1 MADYYSQNFYGQNN
15 QPYDQ
20 TAANSWFQQD
30 GGWAQTNYNQQQYGD
45 QSYNNYGG
53 DQSNYGT
60 QQSYSGNMFIP
71 SVPQNAPQQSND
83 DFENEPPLLEELGVN
98 FDHIRQKT
106 IAVLNPIAYAS
117 EDVAADQDLAG
128 PLVFCLLFGASLL
141 LNGRVYFG
149 YIYGIGML
157 GCVGMY
163 LLLNLMAEQK
173 SISFTC
179 TASTYLGYVAAL
191 AVIAWC
197 ASSSAKLF
205 SAILNMEG
213 QKFLVAYPCAMRLF
227 NTVEVSKKCTALIP
241 KFESLIG
248 HTNVV
253 TSHGQCEQFN
263 RDEGHFPH
271 CTPDVVLR
279 PNSTE
284 EVSAILRL
292 CNEEKVPV
300 TASGTRTG
308 IEGAAIPIHKG
319 VVLDVLKMNQ
329 ILAVNESDFDCELEP
344 GITRL
349 QLNEHIRDTGLFFSV
364 DPGAD
369 ASIGGMIATGASGT
383 TSVRYGTMKSNVKNL
398 EVVLADGRI
407 IHTKGKS
414 RRPWKSSA
422 GLNLTELFIGSEGIL
437 GIITKAVV
445 ALHAR
450 PQSICA
456 AVCPFQF
463 LDENQMAACIKYSNL
478 AMSADPTLFIE
489 FHGATDDEVQ
499 KQAKTAKEICE
510 SNDGIDFKW
519 SSEADRINELW
530 KARHTAYYAT
540 LAQRPNSYGFS
551 TDVCVPLS
559 RLVEVVKQ
567 AQKEMENLSLKGTI
581 VGHVGEGNFHCLF
594 ACSEVEVEEMRR
606 IWEFSDKI
614 VKIALAA
621 GGTCTG
627 EHGVGLGKRAYLR
640 EEFGEVTL
648 KLMESLKRTL
658 DPNGILNP
666 GKIFLYPDA
675 PAESVTSPVNNT
687 TKFA

>member
-1 MADYYSQNFYGQNN
+1 MLSQPIVFGRPSAGTREKNMLI
-15 QPYDQ
+15 
-20 TAANSWFQQD
+20 AK
-30 GGWAQTNYNQQQYGD
+30 
-45 QSYNNYGG
+45 QS
-53 DQSNYGT
+53 
-60 QQSYSGNMFIP
+60 F
-71 SVPQNAPQQSND
+71 
-83 DFENEPPLLEELGVN
+83 
-98 FDHIRQKT
+98 
-106 IAVLNPIAYAS
+106 
-117 EDVAADQDLAG
+117 
-128 PLVFCLLFGASLL
+128 VFC
-141 LNGRVYFG
+141 R
-149 YIYGIGML
+149 
-157 GCVGMY
+157 
-163 LLLNLMAEQK
+163 
-173 SISFTC
+173 
-179 TASTYLGYVAAL
+179 
-191 AVIAWC
+191 
-197 ASSSAKLF
+197 
-205 SAILNMEG
+205 
-213 QKFLVAYPCAMRLF
+213 RLF
-227 NTVEVSKKCTALIP
+227 NTVEVSKKCTVLIP

-308 IEGAAIPIHKG
+308 IEGASIPIHKG
-319 VVLDVLKMNQ
+319 VVLDMMAMNQ
-329 ILAVNESDFDCELEP
+329 ILAVNESDFDCQVEP
-344 GITRL
+344 GVTRH
-349 QLNEHIRDTGLFFSV
+349 QLNDNIRDTGLFFSV
-364 DPGAD
+364 
-369 ASIGGMIATGASGT
+369 
-383 TSVRYGTMKSNVKNL
+383 
-398 EVVLADGRI
+398 E
-407 IHTKGKS
+407 
-414 RRPWKSSA
+414 
-422 GLNLTELFIGSEGIL
+422 
-437 GIITKAVV
+437 
-445 ALHAR
+445 
-450 PQSICA
+450 
-456 AVCPFQF
+456 F
-463 LDENQMAACIKYSNL
+463 LDENQMDACIKFSNL
-478 AMSADPTLFIE
+478 AMSAKPTLFLE

-499 KQAKTAKEICE
+499 KQAKTAKEVCE

-519 SSEADRINELW
+519 SSESDRINELW

-559 RLVEVVKQ
+559 RLVEVVTQ
-567 AQKEMENLSLKGTI
+567 AQTEMENLNLKGTI

-594 ACSEVEVEEMRR
+594 ACSEEEVEEMRR

-627 EHGVGLGKRAYLR
+627 EHGVGLGKRAYLQ

-648 KLMESLKRTL
+648 KLMESLKKTL

-675 PAESVTSPVNNT
+675 PAGSVTSPVNNT